1 MSEQSPELELN
12 TQLSQILS
20 QLKSLSDRV
29 AFIEDKLKL
38 ISDIDRYGKLQEL
51 LAAGKFKEADEET
64 TNVILET
71 VAKHRDTLTP
81 NDMEKF
87 PCNVL
92 QVIDRLWRSYSQDR
106 FGFSVQLAIYQE
118 AGGNTDTLRAQKA
131 DIVQKFGDR
140 VGWRING
147 EWQGDSYEQWNFSLS
162 APVGCFPAMW
172 WWSPY
177 GLKMATYCFLRLL
190 ACQL

>member
-1 MSEQSPELELN
+1 MSEQSPELDIN

-20 QLKSLSDRV
+20 QLKSLSERV
-29 AFIEDKLKL
+29 ARIEEQLKL
-38 ISDIDRYGKLQEL
+38 VSDIDRYGKLQEL

-64 TNVILET
+64 TNVILTT
-71 VAKHRDTLTP
+71 VAKSRDTLTP
-81 NDMEKF
+81 NEMEKF

-92 QVIDRLWRSYSQDR
+92 QVIDRLWRTYSQNR

-118 AGGNTDTLRAQKA
+118 VGGNSDTLRAQKA

-147 EWQGDSYEQWNFSLS
+147 EWQGDNYEQWNFSLS
-162 APVGCFPAMW
+162 APAGCFPAMW
-172 WWSPY
+172 WKSPY
-177 GLKMATYCFLRLL
+177 GLKMVTYCFLRLL